1 MSSVFA
7 IRAHGDRPAGRA
19 LPRWARPMLIALS
32 CLCGVFLLGRY
43 AAMPLMTIRHIEVRS
58 EVPLAEDQ
66 VLALSGIGAE
76 EHWYS
81 LPVAAIQRR
90 LEAHALVR
98 HAAVQKVFPDT
109 VRLTLWARQ
118 PVALVLAEAGGR
130 SIPVL
135 VDGDAVIYKLGATSA
150 ELDLPV
156 VSGLA
161 VGQTGLGAVLPPAYA
176 ALFADLRAL
185 RERSPSLYGLLSE
198 VRVVGSAPAGAEP
211 GSAPSAGSEIVI
223 YLTCSPVA
231 VRARGALDESLLKYA
246 LMVIDLLSKQGGM
259 KDIQELDFR
268 SGDVVY
274 RTKGG

>member
-1 MSSVFA
+1 MSSEFA
-7 IRAHGDRPAGRA
+7 IREHSDRPAGRS
-19 LPRWARPMLIALS
+19 LPRWARPVLIALS
-32 CLCGVFLLGRY
+32 CLCGVFLLARY
-43 AAMPLMTIRHIEVRS
+43 AAMPLMTIRHIEVQS

-81 LPVAAIQRR
+81 LPVAAIQKR

-98 HAAVQKVFPDT
+98 HATVQKVFPDT

-150 ELDLPV
+150 DLDLPV

-198 VRVVGSAPAGAEP
+198 VRVVGPAQA
-211 GSAPSAGSEIVI
+211 AGFELVL